1 MNISTLGR
9 CIDQPLVLN
18 KLHKKMPALLISSGI
33 GFGVYDTIKS
43 SKNCDVKNKKTN
55 FIKNAIIITSTIS
68 ASLIGARGL
77 NIKPF
82 SVNILGK
89 KYSFA
94 SKRIVPALLN
104 NPSVK
109 EILLKQN
116 KAIDEFLNNSN
127 VVNSSILNILNKARK
142 KPLSLKETNILV
154 RDIPDSLAKENLF
167 KTLFPKPEN
176 LSAKEIFSEIGRL
189 SLLGA
194 IPVIGGIAGGIV
206 ADRVTDTQSSK
217 SISNKI
223 KEGFYQ
229 YFANIFLCNVGACA
243 ALFTAERLQAAKI
256 IKPLSSMQRLA
267 VILSGITLTGI
278 IGGSYIANKLSQK
291 IIDPIFNK
299 GEKVVHKN
307 LYDERKPELLD
318 IALHTDDIATAGVL
332 SGFKWIEP
340 ALPFMYFLSGYRAG
354 IGYRNN
360 KCEKLK

>member
-142 KPLSLKETNILV
+142 KPLSLKETNISKEKMMEKLHLV
-154 RDIPDSLAKENLF
+154 SFRRINLQSVIP
-167 KTLFPKPEN
+167 
-176 LSAKEIFSEIGRL
+176 SAG
-189 SLLGA
+189 
-194 IPVIGGIAGGIV
+194 
-206 ADRVTDTQSSK
+206 
-217 SISNKI
+217 
-223 KEGFYQ
+223 
-229 YFANIFLCNVGACA
+229 
-243 ALFTAERLQAAKI
+243 
-256 IKPLSSMQRLA
+256 
-267 VILSGITLTGI
+267 
-278 IGGSYIANKLSQK
+278 
-291 IIDPIFNK
+291 
-299 GEKVVHKN
+299 
-307 LYDERKPELLD
+307 
-318 IALHTDDIATAGVL
+318 
-332 SGFKWIEP
+332 
-340 ALPFMYFLSGYRAG
+340 SGYS
-354 IGYRNN
+354 YRSGRRR
-360 KCEKLK
+360 